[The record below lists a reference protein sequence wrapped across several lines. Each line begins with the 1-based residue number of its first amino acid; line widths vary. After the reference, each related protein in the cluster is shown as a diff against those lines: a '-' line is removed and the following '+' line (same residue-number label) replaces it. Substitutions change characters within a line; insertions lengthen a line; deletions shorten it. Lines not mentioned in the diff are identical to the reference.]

1 MKFEN
6 LLFVR
11 RSLIFTHSVKKQRF
25 SELMLLRQAGSA
37 DLLILFVFIQ
47 KIITCINYINF

>member
-1 MKFEN
+1 MQFEN

-11 RSLIFTHSVKKQRF
+11 SLILQSVKKQRF

-37 DLLILFVFIQ
+37 DLLILFVFMQ
-47 KIITCINYINF
+47 KITLTI